1 LKIIEIIENNRK
13 KEDKKM
19 DPNKKRILHS
29 IHSIQSI
36 QSIHGINETRLF
48 TICRRIIYLLLFLLT
63 VFVLWV
69 TTTRSKHKDI
79 LPLLESIFLT
89 KTPRQQPKYDI
100 VYTWVNGEDAKF
112 QSDFQQYVSSLKKT
126 NTEKLPT
133 WGQFMTRKELLYS
146 LCSVQIHLKDI
157 DRIYIIVHDEHEL
170 PHKVFYPE
178 WNKKLSKNFRDK
190 IIYIPHSFIIPYRY
204 LPTFNSIVIES
215 FIHYI
220 PNLSEY
226 YVYLNDDMMMLHP
239 YQYDFFFD
247 EEGRPIES
255 REHSPIVSF
264 FTPPSMAQEYDFNDM
279 IRWNNS
285 ILNKMLEKGFLK
297 EKNSDR
303 DPYSKIHYMSQHVPS
318 PFRKSWRKELEIF
331 FQTNLPEYYEKT
343 LSSRTRCTYNIAVN
357 SLWKKYWHIYR
368 YGCSSEHFH
377 VHMITISHLD
387 PSFHDS
393 YKLLR
398 IPSSSPSASPSP
410 HCSIITTHTPLPAK
424 QMTTPPSQ
432 SKPFRPDILVI
443 QNNIDGRVEGVRG
456 LLGFVYLERIM
467 DVLFSHNDNKPQ

>member
-1 LKIIEIIENNRK
+1 
-13 KEDKKM
+13 
-19 DPNKKRILHS
+19 
-29 IHSIQSI
+29 
-36 QSIHGINETRLF
+36 
-48 TICRRIIYLLLFLLT
+48 
-63 VFVLWV
+63 LWV
-69 TTTRSKHKDI
+69 TLTRLKDKNS
-79 LPLLESIFLT
+79 LPLLESLFLT
-89 KTPRQQPKYDI
+89 NTPRQHPRQQPKYDI

-112 QSDFQQYVSSLKKT
+112 QSDFQHYVSSIKKT
-126 NTEKLPT
+126 KTEKLPT

-146 LCSVQIHLKDI
+146 LCSVQTHLKDF

-170 PHKVFYPE
+170 PHKVFSPE

-239 YQYDFFFD
+239 YQYYFFFD

-285 ILNKMLEKGFLK
+285 ILKTMLEKGFLK

-303 DPYSKIHYMSQHVPS
+303 DPYTKIHYMSQHVPS

-331 FQTNLPEYYEKT
+331 FQTNLSEYYEKT
-343 LSSRTRCTYNIAVN
+343 LISRTRCTYNIAIN
-357 SLWKKYWHIYR
+357 SLWKKYWHVYR

-398 IPSSSPSASPSP
+398 ISSSSSSPPASPSSP
-410 HCSIITTHTPLPAK
+410 PSHHRSIITTHRPFPTK
-424 QMTTPPSQ
+424 QMTTPKITTTPPSQ
-432 SKPFRPDILVI
+432 SKPFKPDILVI
-443 QNNIDGRVEGVRG
+443 QNNIDGRIESVMG
-456 LLGFVYLERIM
+456 LIGFVYLERIM